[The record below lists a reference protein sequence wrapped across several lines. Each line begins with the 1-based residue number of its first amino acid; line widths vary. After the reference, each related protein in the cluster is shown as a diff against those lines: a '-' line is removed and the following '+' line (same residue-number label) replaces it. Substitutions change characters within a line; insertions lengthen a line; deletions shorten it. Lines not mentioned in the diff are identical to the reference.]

1 MTPLDE
7 QTQALLAQM
16 KAGGFKPASQIPLEE
31 SRAGLTQMAIA
42 MAAPAKEVHAT
53 EDRTFPGPDGAIPIR
68 IYRPRQAADGERLA
82 CAVFFHGGGFYLGNL
97 ETHDHVCRNLC
108 ANADILV
115 VAVEYRLAPENKF
128 PAGVEDC
135 YAAACWVAENAAAL
149 GIDGAR
155 MALVGDSAGG
165 ALVVSTC
172 LAIRERG
179 GPHIAYQV
187 VIYPGLTLDDGDDFP
202 SRIEYG
208 SGEYFMA
215 TEDFAFF
222 RGLYFND
229 PESEA
234 DNPLAS
240 PIRAGDFSGLPPAL
254 VITAGYDPCRDEG
267 KRYAERLAEA
277 GVDTEYKC
285 YEGTIHPFFLF
296 DGPLDVGKEGQAFV
310 ASRVKAALGVPRA
323 QCFTPTTPLRPKPT

>member
-7 QTQALLAQM
+7 QTQALLQQM

-42 MAAPAKEVHAT
+42 MAAPAKDVHST
-53 EDRTFPGPDGAIPIR
+53 EDQTFPGPGGAIPIR

-82 CAVFFHGGGFYLGNL
+82 CAVFFHGGGFYLGDL

-115 VAVEYRLAPENKF
+115 VAVDYRLAPENKF

-135 YAAACWVAENAAAL
+135 YAATCWVAENAGEL
-149 GIDGAR
+149 GIDPAR
-155 MALVGDSAGG
+155 IALVGDSAGG

-179 GPHIAYQV
+179 GPDIAYQV
-187 VIYPGLTLDDGDDFP
+187 AVYPGLTLDDGADFP
-202 SRIEYG
+202 SRSEYG

-215 TEDFAFF
+215 SEDFAFF

-234 DNPLAS
+234 GNPLAS
-240 PIRAGDFSGLPPAL
+240 PIRADNFTGLPPAL
-254 VITAGYDPCRDEG
+254 IITAGYDPCRDEG
-267 KRYAERLAEA
+267 KSYADRLAEA
-277 GVDTEYKC
+277 GVEAEYKC
-285 YEGTIHPFFLF
+285 YESTIHPFFLF
-296 DGPLDVGKEGQAFV
+296 DGPLDVGKEGQVFV
-310 ASRVKAALGVPRA
+310 AGRVKAALRV
-323 QCFTPTTPLRPKPT
+323 K